1 MSTRRPSLRRHLL
14 ALLLYSLL
22 SLALTY
28 PLVTQFASHVP
39 GDGID
44 DPALAWN
51 LWWIKHSLIDQRI
64 NLFASDWMF
73 YPLGI
78 NLAFYTLTVLNGL
91 LSVPLQVAAGLVS
104 ASNLVLLSSFVL
116 SGYGAFLLA
125 LHVVGGGG
133 VPPRMRNNEWG
144 KEGEDG
150 SRFTFHVSG
159 FTLYAAAFLAGLLY
173 AFSSSKMFYAALGQ
187 FNIASSQWI
196 PFTLLYVLRSGRV
209 GARLREPLLAALFLL
224 LQAYAELTYASFLV
238 IFIALFAGYRMV
250 QIAIMGWTARRE
262 RKESRE
268 KGESR
273 GGQGRRE
280 LVGLVRNLAV
290 MALVFVV
297 GLTPVLANMLP
308 DMRAEGDFLVEGGG
322 FADIFSADLAGFAL
336 PTQLH
341 PVLGGAVRDL
351 ADDSALRADGS
362 QWQVDKGQHLT
373 LGLVGLALG
382 VIGLATGRRRG
393 AWLWALSAALFF
405 LLALGP
411 SLRIAGHDTG
421 LPGPFRILQ
430 ELPFFKG
437 NRYPSRFSVMLLV
450 SFAPLVAFGAQA
462 LLARLAATWQRRHDA
477 PGVRR
482 RLGAA
487 TALLAGLLLFENLSV
502 PLPTAGMH
510 TPAIY
515 DVIATE
521 PAGGAVLD
529 LPLGWRNGFNV
540 FGKQD
545 LIIMSQQ
552 WWQTR
557 HGQPILGGNTSR
569 NPEHKFRYFLE
580 APLIGPLTVLA
591 NATDANPHIQQQMAG
606 GLAALRAG
614 DPTLGSNDVLLAA
627 AAGGPAVLQALD
639 IGYVVIHT
647 DRVPPEFVTFVERTL
662 PVRFVAEE
670 GPHRLYRVE
679 LAAPPAAV
687 TVTPGRDE
695 LSRGEG
701 WSGLGQAQVKAAQA
715 QETPPLWAQRRETR
729 LLLPPVQP
737 GARQVTVRAAAA
749 GPGQTLALRVNG
761 VDTPSQPLPE
771 TWSELTF
778 DLPAGALADQ
788 VNDVQLRFG
797 QTFPVETLDS
807 APGLLVESAGL
818 EAGNYGHIWL
828 NGVAVGPNARGY
840 NLAIIDGATWRPRAA
855 AAFDTH
861 ADPAASAALVQ
872 FLGQLD
878 EDSVLAVAVKDT
890 ASDQL
895 SDEAAQALAALGLSD
910 LQGRFRW
917 SQAAIVLGANV
928 AGGQRQVI
936 EQIDG
941 LQAASAGYGPGW
953 REPQAAAQVQW
964 VRAGSTP
971 PLAPVP

>member
-1 MSTRRPSLRRHLL
+1 MFTRRSALRRHLL

-22 SLALTY
+22 SLALTW
-28 PLVTQFASHVP
+28 PLVTQLASHVA

-51 LWWIKHSLIDQRI
+51 LWWIKHSLIDQQI
-64 NLFASDWMF
+64 NPFQSGWMF
-73 YPLGI
+73 YPIGV
-78 NLAFYTLTVLNGL
+78 NLAFFTLTILNGL
-91 LSVPLQVAAGLVS
+91 LSVPLQVALGLVPTV
-104 ASNLVLLSSFVL
+104 NLLLLSSFVL

-125 LHVVGGGG
+125 LHVLGGTERSQPPGAGG
-133 VPPRMRNNEWG
+133 SGRASAAPPIVQHA
-144 KEGEDG
+144 
-150 SRFTFHVSG
+150 SYIIAIS
-159 FTLYAAAFLAGLLY
+159 AFLAGLLY
-173 AFSSSKMFYAALGQ
+173 AFSSAKLFYAALGQ

-196 PFTLLYVLRSGRV
+196 PFAVLYVLRSGRA

-224 LQAYAELTYASFLV
+224 LQAYAELTYASFLA
-238 IFIALFAGYRMV
+238 IFIALFALYRV
-250 QIAIMGWTARRE
+250 AQVVLR
-262 RKESRE
+262 
-268 KGESR
+268 SR
-273 GGQGRRE
+273 GAGERESGGAGRE
-280 LVGLVRNLAV
+280 LLGLTRNLAV
-290 MALVFVV
+290 MGLVFVV

-322 FADIFSADLAGFAL
+322 FADIYSADLAGFAL

-341 PVLGGAVRDL
+341 PLLGHLVRD
-351 ADDSALRADGS
+351 RAEKASQQPAGG

-373 LGLVGLALG
+373 LGLAGLALA
-382 VIGLATGRRRG
+382 VAGLIVGRRRG

-437 NRYPSRFSVMLLV
+437 NRYASRFSVMLLV
-450 SFAPLVAFGAQA
+450 SAAPLVAFGVQA
-462 LLARLAATWQRRHDA
+462 LLTRLALAWQRRGDGR
-477 PGVRR
+477 GVQRG
-482 RLGAA
+482 LGVAA
-487 TALLAGLLLFENLSV
+487 AALAGLLIFENLSL
-502 PLPTAGMH
+502 PLPTASMAI
-510 TPAIY
+510 PAIY
-515 DVIATE
+515 DRIAAE

-591 NATDANPHIQQQMAG
+591 NAVDANPHIQQPMAA
-606 GLAALRAG
+606 GLAGLAAG
-614 DPTLGSNDVLLAA
+614 DPTLGGNELLLAA
-627 AAGGPAVLQALD
+627 AAQGPAVLQALD
-639 IGYVVIHT
+639 IGYLVIHAERT
-647 DRVPPEFVTFVERTL
+647 PPEFVTFVERYL
-662 PVRFVAEE
+662 PVALVAED

-679 LAAPPAAV
+679 LAPPAAAV
-687 TVTPGRDE
+687 TVWPGRDA
-695 LSRGEG
+695 LGRGEG
-701 WSGLGQAQVKAAQA
+701 WGGLGQARGDSGA
-715 QETPPLWAQRRETR
+715 QEPAPLWAQRRETR

-737 GARQVTVRAAAA
+737 GAAQIIVRAAAA

-761 VDTPSQPLPE
+761 VDTPAQPLPE
-771 TWSELTF
+771 SWSELSF
-778 DLPAGALADQ
+778 ELPAGALGAR
-788 VNDVQLRFG
+788 VNDLRLRFG
-797 QTFPVETLDS
+797 QTYPVGSLDA

-828 NGVAVGPNARGY
+828 NGVDIGPNQRGY
-840 NLAIIDGATWRPRAA
+840 NLAIIDGATWQPRVV

-861 ADPAASAALVQ
+861 ADPAASAALVD
-872 FLGQLD
+872 FLGQMD
-878 EDSVLAVAVKDT
+878 DDSVLAVAVRDT

-895 SDEAAQALAALGLSD
+895 SAEAAQALAAWGLSD
-910 LQGRFRW
+910 LRGRFRW

-928 AGGQRQVI
+928 AGGQRQVL

-941 LQAASAGYGPGW
+941 LQAASAGHGPGW

-964 VRAGSTP
+964 VEVGSRK
-971 PLAPVP
+971 